1 MNGLN
6 KKVVKVAVI
15 DLYAGTVNQGMRGI
29 RTILKIFQEKYQIQ
43 FQVDEFELRNQL
55 QIPDLSYDIYL
66 SSGGPG
72 SPIEPNLAEWEILY
86 FNWLNNLVLFNQSA
100 I

>member
-29 RTILKIFQEKYQIQ
+29 RTILKIFQEKY
-43 FQVDEFELRNQL
+43 
-55 QIPDLSYDIYL
+55 
-66 SSGGPG
+66 
-72 SPIEPNLAEWEILY
+72 
-86 FNWLNNLVLFNQSA
+86 
-100 I
+100 